1 MKGKKNRK
9 QIREPSPRRSL
20 AHKQTNNLLR
30 VKFDILSNDISCFI
44 SKNKSSKHVSR
55 KVAVLVPLPQK
66 QISPNKNEEGK
77 KEIVKNEK
85 KDTKDRNCSPD
96 LIR

>member
-20 AHKQTNNLLR
+20 GNKQGNNLLK
-30 VKFDILSNDISCFI
+30 VKFDVLGNDISCFI

-55 KVAVLVPLPQK
+55 KVGVIVPLAQK
-66 QISPNKNEEGK
+66 QIQLNKNEEGK
-77 KEIVKNEK
+77 KQIVKIEK
-85 KDTKDRNCSPD
+85 KENKDRNSSPD